1 MVFNG
6 DLPWRRVVKLYG
18 EGGVTLGC
26 GADVAVLLKC
36 QSQSVPLNSKL
47 WRSTVKL
54 DVNM

>member
-26 GADVAVLLKC
+26 GADVAVLLLC

-47 WRSTVKL
+47 WRSTVKMDL
-54 DVNM
+54 NM